1 MAATAPSGGTIELR
15 KFSDADRELSFYCGK
30 LTATEEGQCWRAKL
44 HAERPGVHR
53 WLAARSLLEN
63 HGWTITAFEVDGA
76 E

>member
-15 KFSDADRELSFYCGK
+15 KFSDADRELSFYCGTI
-30 LTATEEGQCWRAKL
+30 TAQEEGHMWRAKL

-53 WLAARSLLEN
+53 WYAARVLLE
-63 HGWTITAFEVDGA
+63 HAGWTITAFEVDGA